1 MEAEAREAEAL
12 EVQRALKAQRIREAR
27 DAGEDAGTARGG
39 RETFVDR
46 RSDGRGFGVKGGHSG
61 SSPMGEA
68 GGRPSGPRGSPRV
81 SRDRH

>member
-27 DAGEDAGTARGG
+27 DAGGDAGTARGG